1 MEKTAIS
8 GYTRLV
14 GFLANPA
21 KHSISPKMHNLA
33 FKETNIDAVYLA
45 FDVSKDELEHGIQ
58 AIRTF
63 DMLGANVS
71 MPHKIAA
78 VSYMDEL
85 TEAAE
90 LIGAINTIIHHE
102 GNLIGHNT
110 DGIGFCE
117 SLRENQVR
125 IKNETMTL
133 LGAGGAATAMICQA
147 ALDGMKTIH
156 VFSRKSPRYER
167 MHEKIKEITAKTNCV
182 ITLTELSDQN
192 KLATALAQSSLLVNA
207 TSVGMSDDTSPIS
220 DTSLLRKDLTVYDA
234 IYNPRETYLLKQAKA
249 AGAKT
254 INGLGMLLYQGA
266 AAFECW
272 TGKKMPVEQ
281 IKPIIENS

>member
-14 GFLANPA
+14 GFLASPA

-33 FKETNIDAVYLA
+33 FKETNTDAVYLA

-78 VSYMDEL
+78 VSHMDEL

-90 LIGAINTIIHHE
+90 LIGAINTIIHRE
-102 GNLIGHNT
+102 GKLIGHNT

-117 SLRENQVR
+117 SLRENQVL

-156 VFSRKSPRYER
+156 IFSRKSPRYER
-167 MHEKIKEITAKTNCV
+167 MQEKIKEITAKTNCV

-234 IYNPRETYLLKQAKA
+234 IYNPRETYLLKQAKT

-254 INGLGMLLYQGA
+254 INGLGMLVYQGA

>member
-156 VFSRKSPRYER
+156 IFSRKSPRYER
-167 MHEKIKEITAKTNCV
+167 MQEKIKEITAKTNCV

>member
-1 MEKTAIS
+1 MERIAIS

-14 GFLANPA
+14 GFLASPA

-33 FKETNIDAVYLA
+33 FKETNTDAVYLA
-45 FDVSKDELEHGIQ
+45 FDVSKAELENGIQ

-90 LIGAINTIIHHE
+90 LIGAINTIIHRD
-102 GNLIGHNT
+102 GKLIGHNT
-110 DGIGFCE
+110 DGVGFCE
-117 SLRENQVR
+117 SLRENQVA
-125 IKNETMTL
+125 ISGETMTL

-147 ALDGMKTIH
+147 ALDGMQTIH

-167 MHEKIKEITAKTNCV
+167 MKEKIKEITAKTNCM

-192 KLATALAQSSLLVNA
+192 KLATALKESSLLVNA
-207 TSVGMSDDTSPIS
+207 TSVGMSDDTSPLYNA
-220 DTSLLRKDLTVYDA
+220 TLLRNDLTVYDA
-234 IYNPRETYLLKQAKA
+234 IYNPRETHLLKQAKA
-249 AGAKT
+249 VGAKT
-254 INGLGMLLYQGA
+254 INGLGMLVYQGA
-266 AAFECW
+266 EAFECW
-272 TGKKMPVEQ
+272 TGKKMPVDI
-281 IKPIIENS
+281 IKPVIENS

>member
-1 MEKTAIS
+1 VEKTAIS

-14 GFLANPA
+14 GFLASPA

-33 FKETNIDAVYLA
+33 FKETNTDAVYLA

-71 MPHKIAA
+71 MPHKIAS

-85 TEAAE
+85 TEAAK
-90 LIGAINTIIHHE
+90 LIGAINTIVHRE
-102 GNLIGHNT
+102 GKLIGHNT

-117 SLRENQVR
+117 SLRENQVS

-156 VFSRKSPRYER
+156 IFSRKSPRYER
-167 MHEKIKEITAKTNCV
+167 MQEKIKEITK
-182 ITLTELSDQN
+182 
-192 KLATALAQSSLLVNA
+192 
-207 TSVGMSDDTSPIS
+207 
-220 DTSLLRKDLTVYDA
+220 
-234 IYNPRETYLLKQAKA
+234 
-249 AGAKT
+249 
-254 INGLGMLLYQGA
+254 
-266 AAFECW
+266 
-272 TGKKMPVEQ
+272 
-281 IKPIIENS
+281 

>member
-1 MEKTAIS
+1 VEKTAIS

-14 GFLANPA
+14 GFLASPA
-21 KHSISPKMHNLA
+21 KHSISHKMHNLA
-33 FKETNIDAVYLA
+33 FKETNTDAVYLA

-71 MPHKIAA
+71 MPHKIAS

-85 TEAAE
+85 TEAAK
-90 LIGAINTIIHHE
+90 LIGAINTIVHRE
-102 GNLIGHNT
+102 GKLIGHNT

-117 SLRENQVR
+117 SLRENQVS

-156 VFSRKSPRYER
+156 IFSRKSPRYER
-167 MHEKIKEITAKTNCV
+167 MQEKIKEITAKTNCV
-182 ITLTELSDQN
+182 ITLTELSNQN

-234 IYNPRETYLLKQAKA
+234 IYNPRETYLLKQAKT

-254 INGLGMLLYQGA
+254 INGLGMLVYQGA

>member
-1 MEKTAIS
+1 VEKTAIS

-14 GFLANPA
+14 GFLASPA

-33 FKETNIDAVYLA
+33 FKETNTDAVYLA

-78 VSYMDEL
+78 VSHMDEL

-90 LIGAINTIIHHE
+90 LIGAINTIIHRE
-102 GNLIGHNT
+102 GKLIGHNT

-117 SLRENQVR
+117 SLRENQVL

-156 VFSRKSPRYER
+156 IFSRKSPRYER
-167 MHEKIKEITAKTNCV
+167 MQEKIKEITTKTNCV
-182 ITLTELSDQN
+182 ITLTELSNQN
-192 KLATALAQSSLLVNA
+192 KLAIALAQSSLLVNA

-234 IYNPRETYLLKQAKA
+234 IYNPRETYLLKQAKT

-254 INGLGMLLYQGA
+254 INGLGMLVYQGA

>member
-1 MEKTAIS
+1 
-8 GYTRLV
+8 
-14 GFLANPA
+14 
-21 KHSISPKMHNLA
+21 MHNLA
-33 FKETNIDAVYLA
+33 FKETNTDAVYLA

-71 MPHKIAA
+71 MPHKIAS

-85 TEAAE
+85 TEAAK
-90 LIGAINTIIHHE
+90 LIGAINTIVHRE
-102 GNLIGHNT
+102 GKLIGHNT

-117 SLRENQVR
+117 SLRENQVS

-156 VFSRKSPRYER
+156 IFSRKSPRYER
-167 MHEKIKEITAKTNCV
+167 MQEKIKEITAKTNCV
-182 ITLTELSDQN
+182 ITLTELRNQN

-234 IYNPRETYLLKQAKA
+234 IYNPRETYLLKQAKT

-254 INGLGMLLYQGA
+254 INGLGMLVYQGA